1 MKSPTANTDTFGW
14 DLNWGVLDVFL
25 TLKRTTLRWVGI
37 TPSTID
43 SNSATKVGLLDDLG
57 V

>member
-14 DLNWGVLDVFL
+14 DSNWGVLDVVL

-37 TPSTID
+37 TPSTIN